1 MTAET
6 IAIET
11 TTDAPEIDTATL
23 AEIEEKVVTGVS
35 LGDLFR
41 QGAEGTVQADGWGQG
56 NEACFLSAA
65 ALRARDL
72 GYIA

>member
-6 IAIET
+6 IAPET
-11 TTDAPEIDTATL
+11 TTDAPEIDTAAL

-41 QGAEGTVQADGWGQG
+41 QGAEGTVQAQGWGSG
-56 NEACFLSAA
+56 KHACFLSAA

-72 GYIA
+72 GYIG